1 MAATVEVTRTAIN
14 FSLLS
19 DVAGGQNTIIVLPQ
33 PFFFLVW
40 LHRILSFHWKGRARN
55 TRNTRMLWG
64 CVPSK
69 RQNML
74 QDPNSE
80 PEPQPE

>member
-19 DVAGGQNTIIVLPQ
+19 DVAGGQNTIIVLHHP
-33 PFFFLVW
+33 PFFLVW
-40 LHRILSFHWKGRARN
+40 LHRILSFHWKGRAQN
-55 TRNTRMLWG
+55 TRILWG

-69 RQNML
+69 TQNML
-74 QDPNSE
+74 QDPKSE